1 MNSQLETL
9 PSTLPKTLPITFPH
23 GLYKTQ
29 LINFF
34 LKKEEKKNDKT

>member
-1 MNSQLETL
+1 MSSQSETL
-9 PSTLPKTLPITFPH
+9 PGTLPTTLPITFSH